1 MNCFH
6 YAIEEKSDYIPVECN
21 LENVHRQRNELKF
34 LHINI
39 CLIKVTP
46 YYEQTLAAE
55 IKKKKKKKPWK
66 EKIWWK
72 LIFVIRKLLTSAFQ
86 SIFIPILFS
95 LQHLSFRV
103 RNFYKLNF
111 WYLLQIQTSLAY
123 LIYDMPYSSVQG

>member
-1 MNCFH
+1 MLQQRYLNCFH

-55 IKKKKKKKPWK
+55 I
-66 EKIWWK
+66 
-72 LIFVIRKLLTSAFQ
+72 
-86 SIFIPILFS
+86 
-95 LQHLSFRV
+95 
-103 RNFYKLNF
+103 
-111 WYLLQIQTSLAY
+111 
-123 LIYDMPYSSVQG
+123 

>member
-55 IKKKKKKKPWK
+55 I
-66 EKIWWK
+66 
-72 LIFVIRKLLTSAFQ
+72 
-86 SIFIPILFS
+86 
-95 LQHLSFRV
+95 
-103 RNFYKLNF
+103 
-111 WYLLQIQTSLAY
+111 
-123 LIYDMPYSSVQG
+123 